1 MKILAFSDL
10 HRAAPAARRLVEM
23 SQDADLVIAAGD
35 FTNHRIDL
43 PGALDLIAG
52 ITAPI
57 LMVPGNNESED
68 ELRAAAPSNATV
80 LHGEANTF
88 EGLNIFGL
96 GYAVPVTPFKDW
108 SCDLDEQT
116 AANMLTACETADIL
130 ISHSPPKG
138 HVDVTSTG
146 LSLGSTAVLE
156 AIERIAPPL
165 VLCGHIHDCW
175 GQSSQ
180 VGPSKVVNLGP
191 TGTWFDIEPSA

>member
-1 MKILAFSDL
+1 M
-10 HRAAPAARRLVEM
+10 AADTV
-23 SQDADLVIAAGD
+23 SVID
-35 FTNHRIDL
+35 FWCR
-43 PGALDLIAG
+43 
-52 ITAPI
+52 
-57 LMVPGNNESED
+57 
-68 ELRAAAPSNATV
+68 
-80 LHGEANTF
+80 
-88 EGLNIFGL
+88 
-96 GYAVPVTPFKDW
+96 GYAGPVAPCKEG
-108 SCDLDEQT
+108 SCDLDAQP